1 MAEVAKL
8 TPLTEKSW
16 VALNAMRQVEGGI
29 TLTELNESF
38 NIQVASANMSQL
50 IRRGLV
56 NAEKTQFEC
65 PTCGSKSV
73 KNVYTL
79 TDAGAVYQDAE

>member
-16 VALNAMRQVEGGI
+16 IALNAMRQVEGGI
-29 TLTELNESF
+29 TLAELNERF
-38 NIQVASANMSQL
+38 NVQIASANMAQL

-56 NAEKTQFEC
+56 SAEKTEFVCEC
-65 PTCGSKSV
+65 CGSKSV

-79 TDAGAVYQDAE
+79 TDAGAVYSEE